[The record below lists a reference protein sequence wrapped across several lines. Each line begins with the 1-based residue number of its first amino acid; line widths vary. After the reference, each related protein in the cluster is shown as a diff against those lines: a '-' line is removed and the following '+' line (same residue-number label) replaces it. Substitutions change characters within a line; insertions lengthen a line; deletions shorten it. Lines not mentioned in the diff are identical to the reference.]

1 MNSQTTTT
9 TEDRVPK
16 TFALC
21 IHEQC
26 PMAERCLR
34 RMAWSAVVDNEEQ
47 FPIISPSYAV
57 SGEECRYFRSAERV
71 VYARGFCGM
80 QARMLP
86 GQYAAFSQKLISHF
100 SRNCYYE
107 RRRGDRLCSP
117 KEIAYIREVLAE
129 IGLPALEFDAY
140 EERYNFCD

>member
-1 MNSQTTTT
+1 MNPKTATL
-9 TEDRVPK
+9 EDRAPK
-16 TFALC
+16 NFALC

-26 PMAERCLR
+26 PVAGRCLR
-34 RMAWSAVVDNEEQ
+34 RMVWNAVVDSEE
-47 FPIISPSYAV
+47 IISVISPSCAV
-57 SGEECRYFRSAERV
+57 PGEECRYFRSVERV

-107 RRRGDRLCSP
+107 RRRGERLCSP
-117 KEIAYIREVLAE
+117 KDIAYIREVLAE
-129 IGLPALEFDAY
+129 LGLPHLEFDAY
-140 EERYNFCD
+140 EEHYNFID